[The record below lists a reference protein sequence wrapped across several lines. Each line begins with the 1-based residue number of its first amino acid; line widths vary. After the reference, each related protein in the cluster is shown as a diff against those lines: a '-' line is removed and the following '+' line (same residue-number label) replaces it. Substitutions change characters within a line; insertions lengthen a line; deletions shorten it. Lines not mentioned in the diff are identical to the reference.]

1 MKKIWTLL
9 LSVILLG
16 TACARRGEPVSAV
29 SGGNSSGGEAA
40 SAVSYADGVST
51 VTPELTQEQT
61 ALFSAGDAKIQLN
74 WKIAGK
80 RDATAVKAIR
90 VLPNLLDLEI

>member
-1 MKKIWTLL
+1 MIRWTTPSIPLTVEGVDL
-9 LSVILLG
+9 TGAEVWVTVEQGSTVLTV
-16 TACARRGEPVSAV
+16 EDP
-29 SGGNSSGGEAA
+29 
-40 SAVSYADGVST
+40 AVSYADGVST

-74 WKIAGK
+74 WKIAGT

-90 VLPNLLDLEI
+90 VLPYLLDLEL